1 MGVFSQSNAP
11 ETKIKRNSF
20 DLSFHNNLTLGF
32 GKLYPIMCKEVIS
45 GDTFKINSALGLRFM
60 PTAFPLQ
67 TKIRAHVDYFYVR
80 NRNLWKGFQNY
91 LFGTGQPDKFPILS
105 DRSASQSVRTGELG
119 DYLGLPTT
127 LVGSNLY
134 VSRPN
139 TLSSLNS
146 VFHVEVAPNFSG
158 SNSNKFSNAIFFV
171 QSLQQSLTGIIEECV
186 DFETTIPFVVR
197 GRLGGTF
204 EYCPLKMNITDEVAE
219 FILAHPAAFTNEQLS
234 CDEQDGFNNSFAIRL
249 SSIHSSGS
257 NSLRVYFPITSSE
270 GILSL
275 SIFNL
280 LKDSEGA
287 WRLCINKEYVTS
299 NNLEKS
305 QFTLCWCSYNS
316 IDETHPN
323 SYSFS
328 QLPAGALTKFPNLVV
343 SLDGDAVAEY
353 GDYYQYQFDINAL
366 PFRAYESIY
375 NAFYR
380 DNRNNPY
387 LVNGIEDPNVFLPTT
402 DGGIDDNDYVLRR
415 RNWEQDFLTTAMTS
429 PQYGKAPLVGIS
441 SSGEASFRDE
451 NGDIIKSQL
460 KTAED
465 GDTIVTFE
473 TTNNS
478 SVNRSLVELAS
489 SGFSINTLRG
499 VNALQRFLEVNFRK
513 GLRYKD
519 QVSAHFGVD
528 ISYNTLDMPE
538 YLGGY
543 TQMVDV
549 TQVNQ
554 TSQSTDSDP
563 LGSYAGQL
571 SAVGGQGRPIQRFF
585 DENGFVIA
593 ILSVV
598 PVPCYSQLVPKFFLK
613 TKEPL
618 DYYMPEFAHLG
629 NQPIRYGEVCPL
641 QAVTE
646 GVNINDV
653 FGYQRAWYD
662 YLASVDEI
670 HGDFRKTMSSFI
682 LSRVFKTV
690 PSINANFLTVDESNL
705 NDVFTVN
712 DVDNVPID
720 HILGQVHFDITASRP
735 IPRYNIPSL
744 E

>member
-32 GKLYPIMCKEVIS
+32 GKLYPVLCKEVIP

-91 LFGTGQPDKFPILS
+91 IFGTGQPDAFPVLS

-127 LVGSNLY
+127 LIGTALY
-134 VSRPN
+134 TARPN
-139 TLSSLNS
+139 TLSQMNP
-146 VFHVEVAPNFSG
+146 VYHVEVAPNFNA
-158 SNSNKFSNAIFFV
+158 SNSSKVSNVLFFV
-171 QSLQQSLTGIIEECV
+171 QSYEQSFTGTIDMCV
-186 DFETTIPFVVR
+186 DFDTVIPFEVR

-204 EYCPLKMNITDEVAE
+204 EYSPLKMNITDDVAQY
-219 FILAHPAAFTNEQLS
+219 ILSHPASFSDNQLS
-234 CDEQDGFNNSFAIRL
+234 CDAQAGFNNSFAIRTTD
-249 SSIHSSGS
+249 INPAGS
-257 NSLRVYFPITSSE
+257 NSLRVYYPVTSDD
-270 GILSL
+270 GTLSL
-275 SIFNL
+275 SIFVL

-287 WRLCINKEYVTS
+287 WRLCINRDYVDH
-299 NNLEKS
+299 NNLGSS
-305 QFTLCWCSYNS
+305 QFTLCWCSYNE
-316 IDETHPN
+316 IDETH
-323 SYSFS
+323 SSSTSFAP
-328 QLPAGALTKFPNLVV
+328 LPQGSIDMFPNLRVV
-343 SLDGDAVAEY
+343 LNRDDVAEY
-353 GDYYQYQFDINAL
+353 GDHYKYRFDINAL

-387 LVNGIEDPNVFLPTT
+387 IVNGIEDPNVFLPTT
-402 DGGIDDNDYVLRR
+402 DGGVDDNDYVLRR

-429 PQYGKAPLVGIS
+429 PQFGKAPLVGIS
-441 SSGEASFRDE
+441 SSGEAAFRDE
-451 NGDIIKSQL
+451 NGEIITSKLQ
-460 KTAED
+460 TAED
-465 GDTIVTFE
+465 GDTIVSFE
-473 TTNNS
+473 TTNKP

-499 VNALQRFLEVNFRK
+499 VNALQRYLEVNYRK

-549 TQVNQ
+549 TQINQ
-554 TSQSTDSDP
+554 TSQSTDTDP

-629 NQPIRYGEVCPL
+629 NQPIRYSEVCPL
-641 QAVTE
+641 QAAVE
-646 GVNINDV
+646 GVNTNDV

-670 HGDFRKTMSSFI
+670 HGQFRTTLSSFI
-682 LSRVFKTV
+682 LSRVFKSV

-712 DVDNVPID
+712 HVDNLPID